1 MKVAALFS
9 GGKDSIYSIYIAQQ
23 WGWEVTHLIS
33 LEPENRES
41 WMFHSINIH
50 LTKKISESIDIPIIT
65 TSTKGEKEEELNDL
79 KNILKDLKIDGII
92 SGAISSEYQRT
103 RIEKV
108 CHELKI
114 KSFAP
119 LWHKK
124 QQLILKDQIDA
135 GFLVIIVGAFAQG
148 FNRGWLGKIIDKK
161 TIDEL
166 EVLKQI
172 YSINEAGEGGEF
184 ETLVLDGPIF
194 RKKLVLDEIS
204 IEWKRDSGFL
214 KVIKAHLQ

>member
-23 WGWEVTHLIS
+23 WGWEVTHLIT

-50 LTKKISESIDIPIIT
+50 LTKKISESIDIPIII

-124 QQLILKDQIDA
+124 QQLILKDQMDA

-204 IEWKRDSGFL
+204 IEWKRDTGFL